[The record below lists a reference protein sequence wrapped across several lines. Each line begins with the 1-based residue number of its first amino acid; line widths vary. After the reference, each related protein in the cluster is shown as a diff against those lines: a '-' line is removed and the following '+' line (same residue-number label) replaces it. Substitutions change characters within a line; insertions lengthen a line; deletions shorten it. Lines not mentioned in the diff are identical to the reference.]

1 MKIQLLAPSDTAWG
15 EVLRRRCHDC
25 YHMPGW
31 ARAAEFGDRGSAGAL
46 YARDGEAE
54 LLLPL
59 VRRAI
64 GCGEWD
70 AVSPYGYG
78 GPLLSEGAGQD
89 FADAALR
96 KAIAMLRA
104 DGCVSWF
111 IRLHPL
117 LNSSWNSAVGEVVDQ
132 GPTVTIDLTKSEA
145 AHWRDTAHGHRSDI
159 NRAMRAGITVRIDE
173 SFGAL
178 GSFLAMYNAS
188 MRRLGA
194 PAFYYFDERYYH
206 TLRHELGDLL
216 KLFVAEEAGMPIA
229 AALLTVAPSSGIL
242 QGHLYGADDRAL
254 NRQPLKLLIHA
265 QRQWGREHGYRVL
278 NLGGA
283 RGSNGEQDSL
293 LRFKRGFSPDT
304 RMFRT
309 QRLIVDP
316 KRYAALCGGGKAG
329 EQELADLRGY
339 FPAYRR

>member
-1 MKIQLLAPSDTAWG
+1 MKIRLLAPSDADWAA
-15 EVLRRRCHDC
+15 VLQRCRHDC

-31 ARAAEFGDRGSAGAL
+31 ARAAEFGDRGSAWAL
-46 YARDGEAE
+46 YARDGDAE
-54 LLLPL
+54 LLVPL

-64 GCGEWD
+64 GGGEWD

-78 GPLLSEGAGQD
+78 GPILSADAGQD

-96 KAIAMLRA
+96 QAIAMLRA
-104 DGCVSWF
+104 HGGVSWF

-117 LNSSWNSAVGEVVDQ
+117 LNASWHSGVGEVVDQ
-132 GPTVTIDLTKSEA
+132 GPTVVIDLTKSKA
-145 AHWRDTAHGHRSDI
+145 DHWRDTAHGHRSDI
-159 NRAMRAGITVRIDE
+159 NKAMRAGVTVRIDE

-178 GSFLAMYNAS
+178 GSFVSMYYAS
-188 MRRLGA
+188 MRRLEA
-194 PAFYYFDERYYH
+194 PAYYYFDERYYH
-206 TLRHELGDLL
+206 ALRHELGRRL
-216 KLFVAEEAGMPIA
+216 KLFVAEEAGVTIA

-242 QGHLYGADDRAL
+242 QGHLYGADDRSL
-254 NRQPLKLLIHA
+254 HRQPLKLLIHA
-265 QRQWGREHGYRVL
+265 QRDWGRERGYRVL
-278 NLGGA
+278 NLGGG
-283 RGSNGEQDSL
+283 RGRGGVQDSL
-293 LRFKRGFSPDT
+293 FRFKQGFSPDT

-329 EQELADLRGY
+329 ELELADLRGY